1 MLKGLVGVKLLKQ
14 LHLDNVMIGSI
25 LYCTCSRIPQ
35 RRMSRV
41 NRGSVGL
48 SGQRGNDRCKRR
60 KSPYRS
66 LKAEMACTVDA

>member
-41 NRGSVGL
+41 NRVGL
-48 SGQRGNDRCKRR
+48 SGQRGNDWSKRR

-66 LKAEMACTVDA
+66 LKAEMACTVYA